1 MWSNDKRVHTDEK
14 ALYPDLQ
21 LQKSAGDH
29 MSSPWAYESTRVG
42 AAVDGRML
50 TCFHK
55 CSVQCRCGVTN
66 PTRRHLTWYCS
77 TLEERRRALGLL
89 APRAAT
95 AEEGLLV
102 FDGPCPQFFQSSP
115 TSHTSSHDI
124 PK

>member
-29 MSSPWAYESTRVG
+29 MSSPWAYESTLVG

-55 CSVQCRCGVTN
+55 CS
-66 PTRRHLTWYCS
+66 CS

-102 FDGPCPQFFQSSP
+102 FDGPGPHFFQSSP